1 MPNHSQSQEWKTKTG
16 KRNLSDS
23 SNPNSPHPNP
33 NKKFNNLF
41 ITANRY
47 QLLEQ
52 NESANSPV
60 NPPPKTPIIADKI
73 KLPPP
78 IFVKGVINFP
88 DLCSSLIEIIGVDNF
103 FCKSSIDS
111 LKIQTANPESYR
123 ILVYFLKDKKA
134 QYHTFQLKEDKPT
147 RAVIRNLHPSTST
160 DLIKSELELRL
171 FEVRNVT
178 NVLHK
183 TTKRPLPLFFVVL
196 EPNHYSNDIFKLS
209 SLLHTKVKVE
219 EPYKPKVI
227 SQCLNCQE
235 YGYTRAYCRY
245 SARCVRHSTFH
256 PSSECSKSR
265 DSPANARCAL
275 ETTRPTTEVAVFIKN
290 SNVVRNL
297 SQVMLS
303 YQIMLDISHI
313 MYKLATQ

>member
-1 MPNHSQSQEWKTKTG
+1 
-16 KRNLSDS
+16 L
-23 SNPNSPHPNP
+23 
-33 NKKFNNLF
+33 
-41 ITANRY
+41 
-47 QLLEQ
+47 
-52 NESANSPV
+52 
-60 NPPPKTPIIADKI
+60 
-73 KLPPP
+73 
-78 IFVKGVINFP
+78 
-88 DLCSSLIEIIGVDNF
+88 
-103 FCKSSIDS
+103 FCKSSTDS

-123 ILVYFLKDKKA
+123 ILVHFLKDKKA

-183 TTKRPLPLFFVVL
+183 TTKRPLPLFFVDL

-235 YGYTRAYCRY
+235 YGHTRAYCGY
-245 SARCVRHSTFH
+245 SARCVRCSAFH

-265 DSPANARCAL
+265 DSPAKCAL
-275 ETTRPTTEVAVFIKN
+275 CSGDHPANYRGCSVYKELQRRKKPVPSNAFISDNVRYKSYNVQASHPVNDTPPNPSPSYAQATAGQSQNLPTPETAPNINITITNFLEEFKTLINPLISLLTKVISSLLDKKN
-290 SNVVRNL
+290 E
-297 SQVMLS
+297 
-303 YQIMLDISHI
+303 
-313 MYKLATQ
+313 